1 MLEPSKRFSIEQIKN
16 HHWMQMGEGR
26 PKSTPPSPLIGYN
39 AKVGEFNEQI
49 LRLMQSLGINQQ
61 KTMEVRQHHPPKMFE
76 IMLTLKALITTAA
89 DDISC
94 DTYQN
99 FRKK

>member
-1 MLEPSKRFSIEQIKN
+1 
-16 HHWMQMGEGR
+16 MQMGEGR

-61 KTMEVRQHHPPKMFE
+61 KTMEVSFQG
-76 IMLTLKALITTAA
+76 
-89 DDISC
+89 
-94 DTYQN
+94 N
-99 FRKK
+99 FHEPLHEKTCF